1 MVVCLPYA
9 ASNVFIFHIC
19 CRRDVVRCVGVVIRV
34 RERLISAYY
43 EHEVTPP
50 TPSRACDYGRIV
62 SVGERYR
69 WRSDG

>member
-34 RERLISAYY
+34 RERLISVN

-50 TPSRACDYGRIV
+50 TPSRTCDYGRIV
-62 SVGERYR
+62 IDYDRYR
-69 WRSDG
+69 

>member
-19 CRRDVVRCVGVVIRV
+19 CRRDIVRCVGVVIRV
-34 RERLISAYY
+34 RKRLISVH

-50 TPSRACDYGRIV
+50 TPSRTCDYGRIV
-62 SVGERYR
+62 IDDDRYR
-69 WRSDG
+69 

>member
-34 RERLISAYY
+34 RERLIGVN

-50 TPSRACDYGRIV
+50 TPSRSFDYGRIG
-62 SVGERYR
+62 SVYDRHR
-69 WRSDG
+69 

>member
-34 RERLISAYY
+34 RKRLISVN

-50 TPSRACDYGRIV
+50 TPSRTCDCGRIAI
-62 SVGERYR
+62 
-69 WRSDG
+69 DLA

>member
-19 CRRDVVRCVGVVIRV
+19 CRRDIVPCVGVVIRV
-34 RERLISAYY
+34 RERLISVN

-50 TPSRACDYGRIV
+50 TPSRPRD
-62 SVGERYR
+62 
-69 WRSDG
+69 